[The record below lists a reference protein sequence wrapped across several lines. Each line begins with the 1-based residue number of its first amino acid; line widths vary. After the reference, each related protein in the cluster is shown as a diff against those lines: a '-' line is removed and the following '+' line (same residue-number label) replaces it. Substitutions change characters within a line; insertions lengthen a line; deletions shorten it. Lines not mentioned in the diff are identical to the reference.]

1 LAKWKKARKGQ
12 SGYLK
17 EVTPE
22 PAGEL

>member
-1 LAKWKKARKGQ
+1 VAKWKKARKGK